1 MVMIDTSTREPQRT
15 IDDIAD
21 VLTQA
26 KTAGMV
32 PIGFEIG
39 FFQARDVA
47 DIAGDFAMGSRGWRQ
62 ERRWKPCTH
71 LQGVNCVVSQ
81 LEDRVTLFA
90 QSADGKVVR
99 QFQVDR
105 RASSI

>member
-26 KTAGMV
+26 NAAGMV

-39 FFQARDVA
+39 FFQARDIA
-47 DIAGDFAMGSRGWRQ
+47 DIADEHATGRREWRASRL
-62 ERRWKPCTH
+62 WKACTH
-71 LQGVNCVVSQ
+71 LAGVNCVVSQ
-81 LEDRVTLFA
+81 LEDRVTLYA
-90 QSADGKVVR
+90 QSPDGKAVKT
-99 QFQVDR
+99 FQVDR
-105 RASSI
+105 RATSL

>member
-26 KTAGMV
+26 NAAGMV

-39 FFQARDVA
+39 FFQARDIA
-47 DIAGDFAMGSRGWRQ
+47 DIAGPPGAWRR
-62 ERRWKPCTH
+62 EPRWKPCTH

-81 LEDRVTLFA
+81 LEDRVMLFA
-90 QSADGKVVR
+90 QSADGKVVKT
-99 QFQVDR
+99 FQVDR